1 MSEPDFQVNVETLGQ
16 VSRGVR
22 DAVGSLTEMGS
33 WGSDIEATLGQGLTY
48 AVSNL
53 DTGHGELA
61 SASEA
66 AGEAWDYGLRHQIKD
81 GEAASDKI
89 DEAAAKYRDMDRDA
103 AERLAQI
110 ETGGDVHGQQ

>member
-22 DAVGSLTEMGS
+22 EAVGSLTEMGG

-53 DTGHGELA
+53 DTGHAELA
-61 SASEA
+61 DATEA

-81 GEAASDKI
+81 GQAASDKI
-89 DEAAAKYRDMDRDA
+89 DEAAATYRDMDREA
-103 AERLAQI
+103 AERLGEI
-110 ETGGDVHGQQ
+110 LPGGGERGQQ

>member
-1 MSEPDFQVNVETLGQ
+1 MSEPDFQVNLDTLAE

-22 DAVGSLTEMGS
+22 DAVGSLTEMGG

-53 DTGHGELA
+53 NTGHAELA
-61 SASEA
+61 SASET

-81 GEAASDKI
+81 GQAASDKI
-89 DEAAAKYRDMDRDA
+89 EEAAAKYRDMDRDA